1 MSKNRKY
8 ILVLWSNSFDEA
20 DAAFFVA
27 RLRAAGFMVK
37 LVSISGPRSK
47 GSQGLKFVPDI
58 NLSQALLLAERLICI
73 IIPGGQEVMLSL
85 ESDPRIRILFEQ
97 AQVNPT
103 YFVIRQLGS
112 YPAIESSLLSSAVL
126 SNTLLVYSSYAS
138 LIEFV
143 EDLAALLT
151 HTAFSD

>member
-8 ILVLWSNSFDEA
+8 ILVLWSNNFDEA

-27 RLRAAGFMVK
+27 RLRAAGLKVK

-58 NLSQALLLAERLICI
+58 NLSQALLLAGRIICI
-73 IIPGGQEVMLSL
+73 IVPGGEEVMLCL

-97 AQVNPT
+97 AQANGA

-112 YPAIESSLLSSAVL
+112 YPAIESSTLSPAVTT
-126 SNTLLVYSSYAS
+126 NTLLVYSGYSC
-138 LIEFV
+138 LTEFI
-143 EDLAALLT
+143 EDLVELL
-151 HTAFSD
+151 SSLD